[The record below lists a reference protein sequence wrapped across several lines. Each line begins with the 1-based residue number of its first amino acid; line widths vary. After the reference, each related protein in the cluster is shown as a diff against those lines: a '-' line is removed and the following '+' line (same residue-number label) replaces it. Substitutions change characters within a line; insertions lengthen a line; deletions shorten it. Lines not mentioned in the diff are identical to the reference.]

1 MALTNSRRY
10 LIWIGSEQAKT
21 FGPTISGLIRR
32 NIGRERITIWDSKY
46 QGSYYFLS
54 SAMVDL
60 ACVAVGGRPDTMS
73 IVKDIYASW
82 GAEVVF
88 ITSNQQGNQ
97 EIMEGCM
104 EAGIPAFVR

>member
-1 MALTNSRRY
+1 MSSDRITHLELRLVGNFHTILRMALTNSRRY

-54 SAMVDL
+54 STMVGL
-60 ACVAVGGRPDTMS
+60 SMCRRRWTSRYNEYREGYLCIVGS
-73 IVKDIYASW
+73 
-82 GAEVVF
+82 
-88 ITSNQQGNQ
+88 
-97 EIMEGCM
+97 
-104 EAGIPAFVR
+104 